1 VAVRRPRAPLVTA
14 PVPPGPLPAA
24 GRGHRVVEVCAGAGG
39 QALGLEKAGFEHE
52 LAVEVSPDAT
62 ATLRLNRPSWK
73 VAEGDATSPGTW
85 DPARY
90 SGIDLLAGGVPCPP
104 FTVAG
109 KQLGAADDRDL
120 LAWAVELCGV
130 IRPRALMLENVRG
143 LTLPRFSAYRQHVL
157 DRLASFGYAADWRLL
172 NASGFGVPQLRP
184 RFVLVAMLPEDFR
197 YFTWPVPGPAGTG
210 VGEALSATM
219 SERGWP
225 GAAAW
230 ARRAAGKV
238 APTIVG
244 GSARHGGPDLG
255 PTRARRA
262 WHALGVDG
270 RGIADAPP
278 GPRDPA
284 DLLVRLTCDAVR
296 IVQGFPDSWEFTGL
310 KTARYRQIGNAF
322 PPPVAQAVGAM
333 IGCALARQGEP
344 RALAGETAPS
354 EDPVYAVLRDAG
366 GFVTIPQIIRRAGPP
381 LDVPAAER
389 HLTCLRR
396 DFRIDEVTRRSE
408 TAYRLGPLRKSAR
421 P

>member
-1 VAVRRPRAPLVTA
+1 MTA
-14 PVPPGPLPAA
+14 PVAPGTGPEPPPA
-24 GRGHRVVEVCAGAGG
+24 RGYRVVEVCAGAGG
-39 QALGLEKAGFEHE
+39 QALGLEAAGWEHE
-52 LAVEVSPDAT
+52 LAVEISPDA
-62 ATLRLNRPSWK
+62 ASTLRLNRPSWK
-73 VAEGDATSPGTW
+73 VAEGDATSPATW

-104 FTVAG
+104 FSVAG

-120 LAWAVELCGV
+120 LSWAVETASV
-130 IRPRALMLENVRG
+130 VRPRALMLENVRG

-157 DRLASFGYAADWRLL
+157 DRLAGFGYAADWRLL
-172 NASGFGVPQLRP
+172 NACDFGVPQLRP
-184 RFVLVAMLPEDFR
+184 RFVLVAMPPGDFR
-197 YFTWPVPGPAGTG
+197 YFTWPEPRPVSAG
-210 VGEALSATM
+210 VGEALSAMM

-225 GAAAW
+225 GAPAW
-230 ARRAAGKV
+230 ALRAAGKI

-244 GSARHGGPDLG
+244 GSSRHGGPDLG

-284 DLLVRLTCDAVR
+284 DGLVRLTCRMVSS
-296 IVQGFPDSWEFTGL
+296 VQGFPGSWQFTGL

-333 IGCALARQGEP
+333 IGRALARQGQP

-354 EDPVYAVLRDAG
+354 EDPVYAVLRDSG
-366 GFVTIPQIIRRAGPP
+366 GFVTIPQLIRRAGVP
-381 LDVPAAER
+381 LDVPDIER
-389 HLTCLRR
+389 HLSCLRR
-396 DFRIDEVTRRSE
+396 DFRIDEAARRSG
-408 TAYRLGPLRKSAR
+408 TAYRLGPLRKAAR